1 MATIK
6 GTSNALGN
14 LINKI
19 NAGSGTT
26 STPVSS
32 GFGGGSSIDIDD
44 SIPTNMLTPEP
55 VFKINYKST
64 EKQCVKKA
72 KEQLMKIVKEVVPN
86 ILQNSTMILDKVEQ
100 DAEQLGHMYYES
112 IRTDKV
118 IQANMDALGRGEISP
133 RLFEVYAKLSKQQ
146 SDLAQQIT
154 IVQNNMRKNYI
165 DMYLDLQQKD
175 NVEENLA
182 IGSSKHKTEMP
193 ALEENKDEPGKL
205 ENVIMGTGNVAKM
218 LQEKKKQALIAK
230 FQEVK
235 DEEK

>member
-6 GTSNALGN
+6 GKNNALGN

-19 NAGSGTT
+19 NSAGSGA
-26 STPVSS
+26 SAPVSS
-32 GFGGGSSIDIDD
+32 GFSGTPIDIDD
-44 SIPTNMLTPEP
+44 SIPTNMLNPEP

-175 NVEENLA
+175 NMEENLA

>member
-19 NAGSGTT
+19 NAGSGT
-26 STPVSS
+26 SAPVSS
-32 GFGGGSSIDIDD
+32 GFGSGSSIDIDD
-44 SIPTNMLTPEP
+44 SIPTNMLNPEP

-64 EKQCVKKA
+64 EKQCIKKA
-72 KEQLMKIVKEVVPN
+72 KEQLMKIVKEVVPT

-165 DMYLDLQQKD
+165 DTYLDLQQKD
-175 NVEENLA
+175 NAEENLA
-182 IGSSKHKTEMP
+182 IGSPKQNKEIP
-193 ALEENKDEPGKL
+193 AIEGYKEEPEKF

-235 DEEK
+235 DDERK

>member
-19 NAGSGTT
+19 NNAGSGTT
-26 STPVSS
+26 APVSS
-32 GFGGGSSIDIDD
+32 GFGGAPIDIDD
-44 SIPTNMLTPEP
+44 SIPTNMLNPEP

>member
-19 NAGSGTT
+19 NSAGSGA
-26 STPVSS
+26 SAPVSS
-32 GFGGGSSIDIDD
+32 GFSGPPIDIDD
-44 SIPTNMLTPEP
+44 SIPTNMLNPEP

-175 NVEENLA
+175 NMEENLA

-193 ALEENKDEPGKL
+193 VLEENKDEPGKL

>member
-19 NAGSGTT
+19 NSAGSGA
-26 STPVSS
+26 SAPVSS
-32 GFGGGSSIDIDD
+32 GFNGAPIDIDD
-44 SIPTNMLTPEP
+44 SIPTNMLNPEP

-175 NVEENLA
+175 NVEENLS

>member
-19 NAGSGTT
+19 NAGSGT
-26 STPVSS
+26 SAPVSS
-32 GFGGGSSIDIDD
+32 GFGGSPIDIDD
-44 SIPTNMLTPEP
+44 SIPTNMLNPEP

-72 KEQLMKIVKEVVPN
+72 KEQLMKIVKEVVPT

-118 IQANMDALGRGEISP
+118 IQANMDAIGHGEISP
-133 RLFEVYAKLSKQQ
+133 RLFEVYIKLSKQQ

-154 IVQNNMRKNYI
+154 IAQNNMRKNYI
-165 DMYLDLQQKD
+165 DTYLDLQQKD
-175 NVEENLA
+175 NAEENLA
-182 IGSSKHKTEMP
+182 IGASKSNSEP
-193 ALEENKDEPGKL
+193 LALEEGKEEPAKL

-235 DEEK
+235 DEEEK

>member
-1 MATIK
+1 
-6 GTSNALGN
+6 
-14 LINKI
+14 
-19 NAGSGTT
+19 
-26 STPVSS
+26 
-32 GFGGGSSIDIDD
+32 
-44 SIPTNMLTPEP
+44 
-55 VFKINYKST
+55 
-64 EKQCVKKA
+64 
-72 KEQLMKIVKEVVPN
+72 MKIVKEVVPN

-182 IGSSKHKTEMP
+182 IGSSKHTSKTP

>member
-19 NAGSGTT
+19 NSAGSGA
-26 STPVSS
+26 SAPVSS
-32 GFGGGSSIDIDD
+32 GFNGAPIDIDD
-44 SIPTNMLTPEP
+44 SIPTNMLNPEP

-72 KEQLMKIVKEVVPN
+72 KEQLMKIVKEVVPT
-86 ILQNSTMILDKVEQ
+86 IMQNSTMILDKVEQ

-118 IQANMDALGRGEISP
+118 IQANMDAIGHGEISP
-133 RLFEVYAKLSKQQ
+133 RLFEVYIKLSKQQ

-154 IVQNNMRKNYI
+154 IAQNNMRKNYI
-165 DMYLDLQQKD
+165 DTYLDLQQKD
-175 NVEENLA
+175 NAEENLA
-182 IGSSKHKTEMP
+182 IGTSKSNNKTL
-193 ALEENKDEPGKL
+193 ALEGEKEEPAKL

-235 DEEK
+235 DDEEK

>member
-19 NAGSGTT
+19 NAGSGT
-26 STPVSS
+26 SAPVSS
-32 GFGGGSSIDIDD
+32 GFGGTPIDIDD
-44 SIPTNMLTPEP
+44 SIPTNMLNPEP

-72 KEQLMKIVKEVVPN
+72 KEQLMKIVKEVVPT

-154 IVQNNMRKNYI
+154 IAQNNMRKNYI
-165 DMYLDLQQKD
+165 DTYLDLQQKD
-175 NVEENLA
+175 NAEENLA
-182 IGSSKHKTEMP
+182 IGTSKQNNEIP
-193 ALEENKDEPGKL
+193 AIEGGKEEPEKF

>member
-19 NAGSGTT
+19 NSAGSGA
-26 STPVSS
+26 SAPVSS
-32 GFGGGSSIDIDD
+32 GFSGTPIDIDD
-44 SIPTNMLTPEP
+44 SIPTNMLNPEP

-175 NVEENLA
+175 NMEENLA

>member
-19 NAGSGTT
+19 NAGSGT
-26 STPVSS
+26 SAPVSS
-32 GFGGGSSIDIDD
+32 GFSGTPIDIDD
-44 SIPTNMLTPEP
+44 SIPTNMLNPEP
-55 VFKINYKST
+55 VIKINYKST
-64 EKQCVKKA
+64 EKQCIKKA
-72 KEQLMKIVKEVVPN
+72 KEQLMKIVKEVVPT

-118 IQANMDALGRGEISP
+118 IQANMDAIGHGEISP
-133 RLFEVYAKLSKQQ
+133 RLFEVYIKLSKQQ

-154 IVQNNMRKNYI
+154 IAQNNMRKNYI
-165 DMYLDLQQKD
+165 DTYLDLQQKD
-175 NVEENLA
+175 NAEENLA
-182 IGSSKHKTEMP
+182 IGNSKHTNEIP
-193 ALEENKDEPGKL
+193 ALEESKEEPAKL

-235 DEEK
+235 DDEEK